1 MSKILTKEIAE
12 NFLEDSESVDLYQFT
27 RIDDT
32 AAESLSNFEGDLNL
46 CGLTELSDVAA
57 ESLSKCKGG
66 LNLSRLTKLNNVAA
80 RFMAGRKGRLSLGIR
95 QINDN
100 LASYFANHVGLLEL
114 NQLQSITC
122 DTAKIL
128 GKHQGKVNITWRDK
142 FDHASIKI
150 VTQFIGDIT
159 FDGISDIPIEV
170 LEALIRERNE
180 QITGKGPDRIEL
192 HDRFIFVD
200 HSKPTAY
207 LPEDLTEDE
216 KDDICYFLVEN
227 LFYSRPSINFWEPIN
242 VTEKV
247 AAVLSKYKG
256 DLDLSVNDAL
266 TVAVANIL
274 AQHKGKLTIWLDEEC
289 YDEFYKQR
297 NGNTSIPYHVV
308 ESLAE
313 HPNIHGE
320 GDLKKYFEFLEVV
333 NEGSEWESADPT
345 AVLDWSA
352 EALERP
358 WHPGD
363 DY

>member
-1 MSKILTKEIAE
+1 MSKVLTKEIAE
-12 NFLEDSESVDLYQFT
+12 KFLEDSESVDLYHFT
-27 RIDDT
+27 HIDDA
-32 AAESLSNFEGDLNL
+32 AAESLSNYEGDLNL
-46 CGLTELSDVAA
+46 CGLTELND
-57 ESLSKCKGG
+57 
-66 LNLSRLTKLNNVAA
+66 VAA

-114 NQLQSITC
+114 NQLQSITS

-227 LFYSRPSINFWEPIN
+227 LFYSWPSINFCEPIN
-242 VTEKV
+242 VTEKI

-256 DLDLSVNDAL
+256 DLEISVNDAL
-266 TVAVANIL
+266 TVAAANIL

-289 YDEFYKQR
+289 YDKFYKQS
-297 NGNTSIPYHVV
+297 T
-308 ESLAE
+308 
-313 HPNIHGE
+313 
-320 GDLKKYFEFLEVV
+320 KYTYY
-333 NEGSEWESADPT
+333 W
-345 AVLDWSA
+345 
-352 EALERP
+352 
-358 WHPGD
+358 
-363 DY
+363 

>member
-1 MSKILTKEIAE
+1 MIEKVLTKEIAE
-12 NFLEDSESVDLYQFT
+12 EWIVDEDSHDLGEFEA
-27 RIDDT
+27 IDDA
-32 AAESLSNFEGDLNL
+32 AAESLGKHEGNL
-46 CGLTELSDVAA
+46 YLSGLTELSDV
-57 ESLSKCKGG
+57 
-66 LNLSRLTKLNNVAA
+66 VA

-114 NQLQSITC
+114 NQLQSITS
-122 DTAKIL
+122 DTAKIF
-128 GKHQGKVNITWRDK
+128 GNHQGKVNITWRNK
-142 FDHASIKI
+142 FDHASLKI

-200 HSKPTAY
+200 QSKPTAY

-216 KDDICYFLVEN
+216 KDDICYFLAEN
-227 LFYSRPSINFWEPIN
+227 LFYSRPSINFWEPIS
-242 VTEKV
+242 VTEKI

-256 DLDLSVNDAL
+256 DLELSVNNAL
-266 TVAVANIL
+266 TVAAANIL

-289 YDEFYKQR
+289 YDKFYKQR
-297 NGNTSIPYHVV
+297 NGNTAIPYHVV

-313 HPNIHGE
+313 HPNVHGE

-333 NEGSEWESADPT
+333 KVGSEWESADPA

-352 EALERP
+352 EANDRP

-363 DY
+363 D